1 MIWLIATPRPA
12 NAVPNP
18 SSAVRWL
25 LRVSSSNV
33 LKKSSSS
40 IDSVEFFSG
49 IVSPAE

>member
-18 SSAVRWL
+18 SSARRWL
-25 LRVSSSNV
+25 LRVSESNV

-49 IVSPAE
+49 IVSPAA

>member
-18 SSAVRWL
+18 SIAVRWL
-25 LRVSSSNV
+25 LRVSESKV

-49 IVSPAE
+49 IVSPAV